1 MPHTCTTHCVE
12 NLVLARGDAINVS
25 ELINR
30 HATERKEPLSPLP
43 VAVSKGSAPDIRQT
57 NVNSRSILPPSHLT
71 SLPGSS
77 TQPRTTFDTRFYED
91 GRMSRR
97 GGGEET
103 RNHQRA
109 PLLWEEREGGGECTK
124 LNVKLAS
131 LISLY
136 DEYNR
141 GPGLVRRELI
151 RACVF
156 ATRNAYL

>member
-1 MPHTCTTHCVE
+1 
-12 NLVLARGDAINVS
+12 
-25 ELINR
+25 
-30 HATERKEPLSPLP
+30 
-43 VAVSKGSAPDIRQT
+43 
-57 NVNSRSILPPSHLT
+57 
-71 SLPGSS
+71 
-77 TQPRTTFDTRFYED
+77 
-91 GRMSRR
+91 MSRR

-109 PLLWEEREGGGECTK
+109 PLLWEERGGERGCTK